1 MVSILLTKFNYNK
14 VINLPQNYGERFSD
28 LSLKKKTLIKQ
39 VKLRSSAFNNQEKIP
54 KKYRFDYG
62 DNINPPF
69 SIHKTPAKTESLV
82 LIIEDL
88 DTPNICINWVLWN
101 IPAKTN
107 EIREDETP
115 EGSVVG
121 KNFLDSNSY
130 YGFCPVQGTH
140 KYSFTVFALDKML
153 DLNPDSELGE
163 LINSIFDHILDYDQM
178 TGYCD
183 KIGEFILE

>member
-1 MVSILLTKFNYNK
+1 MVSIVLAKLNYNK
-14 VINLPQNYGERFSD
+14 VINLPLNYGERFSD

-69 SIHKTPAKTESLV
+69 SIHKTPAKTKSLV

-88 DTPNICINWVLWN
+88 DHPNICINWILWN

-107 EIREDETP
+107 EIREGETLV
-115 EGSVVG
+115 S
-121 KNFLDSNSY
+121 
-130 YGFCPVQGTH
+130 
-140 KYSFTVFALDKML
+140 
-153 DLNPDSELGE
+153 
-163 LINSIFDHILDYDQM
+163 
-178 TGYCD
+178 
-183 KIGEFILE
+183 GEFRRSAPPPQPPGLLRCAQNPQDLAGALAYI